1 GQLEDRCG
9 ALVSPASS
17 GPAASRAQPSPQSA
31 GIILSPC
38 PEALPPTPVRGQTE
52 APRSALV
59 SPAPERDVLPS
70 PQSAGAA
77 ASPGSSAVDPR
88 AWPAERD
95 DTLLLLQALHTDSY
109 KVESEGFGLLKA
121 GGRPSVSRRSDEG
134 RESLQQLQLQQ
145 ERQQQLQEQQLQMLQ
160 LLEEQQRSLFRAQ
173 DELREAAQRRHEEQR
188 EQQRE
193 LLGEMQRQLQEE
205 VQRLGEMQK
214 LAPSPAKG
222 YEESVASRSFDRL
235 PLSRKEPTPVASSNR
250 RQWLILQVFRMLDLD
265 EDGLLQQ
272 RELRGLADL
281 MGFDGSDAD
290 WAQQYQQL
298 CADMKVQ
305 KSQGFDVPHFTD
317 LLNDE
322 KGCPAADDKLFEAL
336 IELAGYGQ
344 SPGHG
349 VAAVALLERLD
360 GFSHQERQDFA
371 ATLGLDLER
380 HQLVQ
385 GHGLPHFL
393 RLTKNFSLAKL
404 KSALAADVRSGHVLD
419 HAAGSSSTARQDEAW
434 HVESPAVQAKEK
446 MRRFSLAHDLFAALD
461 SDKDGALSCQEMWV
475 FASLS
480 GFQEHE
486 AAWRDDYQ
494 RLCQQKG
501 CPAGVTREIF
511 LRLLEDRGV
520 AGLYCSDY
528 ELQRLIG
535 VLQARRSHERRVST
549 ASTTSTQ
556 ASQPVERSR
565 LVDALFWY
573 LDTDK
578 DGLLQ
583 PCDLRKLVD
592 LLGFQASD
600 ADWADEFQRMCLKHS
615 ASVVDLEVFR
625 QLVNDGEASTFCED
639 AAMQRILARRFSRR

>member
-1 GQLEDRCG
+1 
-9 ALVSPASS
+9 
-17 GPAASRAQPSPQSA
+17 
-31 GIILSPC
+31 
-38 PEALPPTPVRGQTE
+38 
-52 APRSALV
+52 
-59 SPAPERDVLPS
+59 
-70 PQSAGAA
+70 
-77 ASPGSSAVDPR
+77 
-88 AWPAERD
+88 
-95 DTLLLLQALHTDSY
+95 
-109 KVESEGFGLLKA
+109 
-121 GGRPSVSRRSDEG
+121 
-134 RESLQQLQLQQ
+134 
-145 ERQQQLQEQQLQMLQ
+145 MLQ

-173 DELREAAQRRHEEQR
+173 DELREAAQRRHEESKESSR
-188 EQQRE
+188 ESCLGRCKDSFRRRCRGSAKCRSWR
-193 LLGEMQRQLQEE
+193 LLR
-205 VQRLGEMQK
+205 RK
-214 LAPSPAKG
+214 ATRT
-222 YEESVASRSFDRL
+222 SVASRSFDRL
-235 PLSRKEPTPVASSNR
+235 SLSRKEPTPVASSNR